1 MNFKL
6 KNVNGKVNFLLRT
19 EKDYVKNQMSVASAD
34 HIINT
39 GAVTKS
45 DRKDYPI
52 CVDDKWFFEGESLPK
67 KKPGQKEVAE

>member
-19 EKDYVKNQMSVASAD
+19 EKDFVKNQMSVASAD

-52 CVDDKWFFEGESLPK
+52 CVDDKWFFEGEILPK
-67 KKPGQKEVAE
+67 KKTGQKEVAE

>member
-19 EKDYVKNQMSVASAD
+19 EKDFVKNQMSVASAD

-39 GAVTKS
+39 GAVIKS

-52 CVDDKWFFEGESLPK
+52 CVDDKWFFEGEILPK